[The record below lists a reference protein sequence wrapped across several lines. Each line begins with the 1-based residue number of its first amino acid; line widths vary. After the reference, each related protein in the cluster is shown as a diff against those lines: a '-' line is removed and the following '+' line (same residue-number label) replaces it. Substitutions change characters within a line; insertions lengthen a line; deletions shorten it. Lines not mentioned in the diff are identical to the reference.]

1 MHLCAVS
8 VRGGSFE
15 LKVKGLSKLAVIA
28 VVDDDTAVRTG
39 IDSLI
44 RSLGWRSCLFASAM
58 AFLDS
63 DCLHQVDCLITDVQ
77 MPGMSGLQL
86 HEQLTARG
94 LAIPTLFITAFPEDS
109 IRRRAMTGSAVGF
122 LAKPFS
128 AQALIDCLESALA

>member
-1 MHLCAVS
+1 LA
-8 VRGGSFE
+8 
-15 LKVKGLSKLAVIA
+15 KLPVIA

-44 RSLGWRSCLFASAM
+44 RSLGWRACLFASAM

-86 HEQLTARG
+86 HEQLTAKG
-94 LAIPTLFITAFPEDS
+94 MAIPTLFITAFPEDS

-128 AQALIDCLESALA
+128 AQALIDCLESALPDSTL

>member
-1 MHLCAVS
+1 M
-8 VRGGSFE
+8 
-15 LKVKGLSKLAVIA
+15 KVKGLSKLPVIA

-44 RSLGWRSCLFASAM
+44 RSLGWRACLFASAM

-63 DCLHQVDCLITDVQ
+63 DCLNQADCLITDVQ
-77 MPGMSGLQL
+77 MPQMSGLQL

-94 LAIPTLFITAFPEDS
+94 FTIPTLFITAFPEDS

>member
-1 MHLCAVS
+1 
-8 VRGGSFE
+8 
-15 LKVKGLSKLAVIA
+15 
-28 VVDDDTAVRTG
+28 VRTG